1 MNLLEWIKKSLESYF
16 LIKNILI
23 ASGSI
28 CIFISWLLIMKFKKR
43 NIISILLFLIMGI
56 IPIYASG
63 LMEMKDIIKE
73 YNNHPEIFDK
83 KTDNLKEILKEVKTK
98 LLEFQNIQIESR
110 EKIRKIVKKQKIS
123 FSEEQI
129 DYVAKGY
136 ATEKLN
142 IPMIESY
149 VISEEKRFGKKT
161 ANKLFPKLGIK
172 RQKEI
177 FDIDE

>member
-1 MNLLEWIKKSLESYF
+1 MNLLEWMEKSLENYF
-16 LIKNILI
+16 LLKNILI

-73 YNNHPEIFDK
+73 YNDHPEIFNK
-83 KTDNLKEILKEVKTK
+83 KTNDLKEILKEIKIK

-110 EKIRKIVKKQKIS
+110 EKIRKIVKRQKIS

-129 DYVAKGY
+129 NYVAKGY
-136 ATEKLN
+136 ATEKMK
-142 IPMIESY
+142 IPMIEPY
-149 VISEEKRFGKKT
+149 IISEEKRFGKKT
-161 ANKLFPKLGIK
+161 ANKLFPQLNIK